1 MYSVIKRKIN
11 TFLYFE
17 LAFRNFPAMIVRS
30 LSNLK
35 IFSHMKLNIDAAW
48 RLLAI
53 SLSCVLASCS
63 LPPDTAW
70 HVIRTDGL
78 VPLIA
83 MEVGA
88 KPLPSDLSAS
98 KGSGN
103 ARQPLVAN
111 SYLASPDER
120 VQPVYHHEEPAA
132 TVDLDQSKPLPPRP
146 DGPVFDTDGDRP
158 PRPNLITKKRNDSN
172 PHPTGESEPEHK
184 PAVIAT
190 AKPTPAPEPA
200 AEVAP
205 DVKKEVAVV
214 PSTSASKPMS
224 TGAQVPA
231 KVEEPAL
238 PYGTPIP
245 GRPGLVNSPY
255 AARNQFVDVAGLKPG
270 QEVKCPYSGKLFLVP
285 PGAQASAATKPD
297 DKRQ

>member
-1 MYSVIKRKIN
+1 
-11 TFLYFE
+11 
-17 LAFRNFPAMIVRS
+17 
-30 LSNLK
+30 
-35 IFSHMKLNIDAAW
+35 MKPKIDAAW
-48 RLLAI
+48 RFLAL

-83 MEVGA
+83 MEMGA
-88 KPLPSDLSAS
+88 KPLPQDLTATKNSA
-98 KGSGN
+98 GARPAMVPN
-103 ARQPLVAN
+103 A
-111 SYLASPDER
+111 YLASPGERPQPIYHDEK
-120 VQPVYHHEEPAA
+120 PEAIAEI
-132 TVDLDQSKPLPPRP
+132 DQSKPLPPRP

-158 PRPNLITKKRNDSN
+158 PRPNLITKKRTDSN
-172 PHPTGESEPEHK
+172 PHPVGEPEPEHK

-190 AKPTPAPEPA
+190 AKPTPE

-205 DVKKEVAVV
+205 EVKKEVAAA
-214 PSTSASKPMS
+214 PSTSAPKPMN
-224 TGAQVPA
+224 TAPQAPA
-231 KVEEPAL
+231 KAEEAAL

-255 AARNQFVDVAGLKPG
+255 AAKNQFVDVAGLKPG

-285 PGAQASAATKPD
+285 PGAQASASTKSG
-297 DKRQ
+297 DKQQ

>member
-1 MYSVIKRKIN
+1 
-11 TFLYFE
+11 
-17 LAFRNFPAMIVRS
+17 
-30 LSNLK
+30 LK
-35 IFSHMKLNIDAAW
+35 ILPLMKLNIDAVW
-48 RLLAI
+48 RLFAI

-63 LPPDTAW
+63 LPPETAW

-88 KPLPSDLSAS
+88 KPLPSEAAAP
-98 KGSGN
+98 KAPGN

-111 SYLASPDER
+111 TYLASPDER
-120 VQPVYHHEEPAA
+120 VQPVYHHEEPTAS
-132 TVDLDQSKPLPPRP
+132 VDLDQSRPLPHRP

-158 PRPNLITKKRNDSN
+158 PPRPNLITKKRSDSN
-172 PHPTGESEPEHK
+172 PRPNGESEPEHK

-200 AEVAP
+200 VEVAP
-205 DVKKEVAVV
+205 DVKKEVAAV
-214 PSTSASKPMS
+214 PSTTASKPMS
-224 TGAQVPA
+224 TAAQVPA

-255 AARNQFVDVAGLKPG
+255 AAKNQFVDVAGLKPG